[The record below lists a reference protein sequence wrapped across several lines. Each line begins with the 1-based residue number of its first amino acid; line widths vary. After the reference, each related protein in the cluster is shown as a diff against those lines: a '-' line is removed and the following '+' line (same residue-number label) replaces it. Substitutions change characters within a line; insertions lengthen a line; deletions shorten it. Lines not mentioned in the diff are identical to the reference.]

1 MKNYDYTEKGIVM
14 SQEIPKEIPELFE
27 LDTTELDRTL
37 TELRSTLMHMMVDQ
51 RIKDLEQVRQVLAGD
66 DYASG
71 ERVAE
76 RPNSLQIAGQ
86 TTSCQAVPH
95 AS

>member
-66 DYASG
+66 YADG
-71 ERVAE
+71 ERGPDE
-76 RPNSLQIAGQ
+76 DPNEPDDYESKTHGY
-86 TTSCQAVPH
+86 
-95 AS
+95 

>member
-1 MKNYDYTEKGIVM
+1 M
-14 SQEIPKEIPELFE
+14 SQEIRKEIPELFE

-71 ERVAE
+71 ERGPDE
-76 RPNSLQIAGQ
+76 DPNEPNDYESKTHGY
-86 TTSCQAVPH
+86 
-95 AS
+95 